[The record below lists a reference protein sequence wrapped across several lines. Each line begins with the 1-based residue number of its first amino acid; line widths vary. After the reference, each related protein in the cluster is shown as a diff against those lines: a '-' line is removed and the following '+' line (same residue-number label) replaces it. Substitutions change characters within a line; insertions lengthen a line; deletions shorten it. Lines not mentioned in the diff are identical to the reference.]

1 MAGTTN
7 SPALFNAFTIFIYAI
22 FDDLFSRYTKTHEL
36 VSVKSTN
43 MGSLFRLTYEIKF
56 IDKKLEKEFVD
67 QIRCRNGNLEIQLER
82 INYQAKQDL

>member
-1 MAGTTN
+1 MA
-7 SPALFNAFTIFIYAI
+7 
-22 FDDLFSRYTKTHEL
+22 
-36 VSVKSTN
+36 
-43 MGSLFRLTYEIKF
+43 SLIRLTYEIKF